1 MDFSK
6 FSKGFSDLSAQIT
19 PFASRTFQ
27 FTKEQLGQADDRT
40 ELPADYIDLEKK
52 VDALKQAHQKMLA
65 VTSQYT
71 NEAYDYPPN
80 IKETFQDLGRTVS
93 EKVSLLSSATSTA
106 EAQAAL
112 VAPASAKPQPKTFN
126 HAISRASLSSSQ
138 LLHQHHT
145 GAGEDPLATA
155 LEKYALA
162 MERVGDARLAQDSQ
176 IQSRFLAGWNTTLN
190 TNLTFAARARKNVEN
205 SRLTLDAVK
214 ARVKGTTFKLGG
226 GHARADRPDEAEL
239 SADAQEE
246 IEKAEDEFVTQTEEA
261 VGVMKNVLDT
271 PEPLRNLA
279 ELVAAQMEYH
289 KKAYEIL
296 SELAP
301 VLETL
306 QTEQE
311 FVVAGVSEADE
322 NPRSSVK
329 QFPHRGL
336 DFERQERKYQSG
348 SEYKEQKPRLRE
360 DDRKGHLDVLLRA
373 TEQFLAQG
381 EIAKAAKAFGI
392 VLQLRP
398 RAEAIDIRLHDL
410 WAIGSEILMRQ
421 REQLKEVDEQLLTGS
436 NGIQMVASRWGSS
449 SNMSE
454 LKSYFEVLI
463 RQYAYDHKAPHK
475 LSAVDFWLA
484 LLSCELSTI
493 YAEHLRGIAHL
504 EAETR
509 LQHGV
514 STRHDTVLS
523 SSPNT
528 NESLGGHSD
537 FEAVD
542 SGLQYEAKMDW
553 ANQREAICQRT
564 LSGLRDI
571 NQRTE
576 KLVDQLPYSKNES
589 FLQLREIT
597 SLLSID
603 LSLLNSSTSRS

>member
-1 MDFSK
+1 MDFSR
-6 FSKGFSDLSAQIT
+6 FSKNFSDFSAQIT

-40 ELPADYIDLEKK
+40 QLPADYIDLEKK

-71 NEAYDYPPN
+71 TEAYDYPPN

-190 TNLTFAARARKNVEN
+190 TNLTFATRARKNVEN

-226 GHARADRPDEAEL
+226 HSRTERPDEAEL
-239 SADAQEE
+239 SSDAQEE

-289 KKAYEIL
+289 KKAYEVL

-311 FVVAGVSEADE
+311 
-322 NPRSSVK
+322 
-329 QFPHRGL
+329 
-336 DFERQERKYQSG
+336 
-348 SEYKEQKPRLRE
+348 QKSRLRD
-360 DDRKGHLDVLLRA
+360 DDRKGHLDILLRA

-381 EIAKAAKAFGI
+381 DVAKAAKAFGI
-392 VLQLRP
+392 ILQLRP
-398 RAEAIDIRLHDL
+398 RTQSIDIRLHNL
-410 WAIGSEILMRQ
+410 WSIGAEILMRQ
-421 REQLKEVDEQLLTGS
+421 REKLQTVEQQFAELSNHRNRTASASS
-436 NGIQMVASRWGSS
+436 NGIQMVASWWGSS

-454 LKSYFEVLI
+454 IKSYFEILI
-463 RQYAYDHKAPHK
+463 RQYAYDHKLPHK
-475 LSAVDFWLA
+475 ISAVDFWLA
-484 LLSCELSTI
+484 LLSCELNHI
-493 YAEHLRGIAHL
+493 YTEHLGGILRL
-504 EAETR
+504 EDEYR
-509 LQHGV
+509 LQRTE
-514 STRHDTVLS
+514 SAYQE
-523 SSPNT
+523 SPNP
-528 NESLGGHSD
+528 SDSISRHSGLD
-537 FEAVD
+537 GAD
-542 SGLQYEAKMDW
+542 SKLQYEPSEHWIKKQMEE
-553 ANQREAICQRT
+553 NCQRT
-564 LSGLRDI
+564 LTDLWDI
-571 NQRTE
+571 NQRME
-576 KLVDQLPYSKNES
+576 KLMDQLPYSKNAQ
-589 FLQLREIT
+589 FLQLKEMM
-597 SLLSID
+597 SLLSIE
-603 LSLLNSSTSRS
+603 LSSATADISAS